1 MKTFLIEDIELSS
14 DKTRVECSWWTKKD
28 NRINRIDGSGFGFY
42 LVESPKTN
50 KMLEPTRRQISL
62 SLEKTRADFI

>member
-14 DKTRVECSWWTKKD
+14 DKTRVECSWWTKKV
-28 NRINRIDGSGFGFY
+28 NRIDGSSFGFY

-50 KMLEPTRRQISL
+50 KMLEPMRRQISL

>member
-14 DKTRVECSWWTKKD
+14 DKTRVECSWWAKKD
-28 NRINRIDGSGFGFY
+28 NRIDGSGFGFY

-50 KMLEPTRRQISL
+50 KMLEPMRRQISL

>member
-28 NRINRIDGSGFGFY
+28 NRIDGSGFGFY

-50 KMLEPTRRQISL
+50 KMLEPMRRQISL